1 MKSKIISILLSF
13 AIALGLWVY
22 VITVVDPEYERTTN
36 DVKVVLQN
44 KVMLE
49 DRNLMIL
56 EQTESVSLRLKG
68 NRTTLVGVV
77 SDDLSV
83 QANVANITEPGEYEL
98 PYKVSLPDSVPSGAV
113 TVQKQNPDVV
123 VIKVDTKMTAEVP
136 FKADTTG
143 AVPEGYEPD
152 EEAVFE
158 PEMLQITGP
167 ESVVSK
173 IEYAKID
180 EAINIAGRTDSVA
193 GEYTYTLCDEDGNPV
208 DVEHITTN
216 VEQVTARVRIQQV
229 KDLKLTLKIT
239 PGGGLTE
246 KNVTIEPRTIR
257 VSGNKA
263 VLDELGDSYEIG
275 QLDLSMLDSLTQPEP
290 FPVILPEGVENRSGV
305 EEAKVTIRF
314 GDLTHKTLTVSKFKV
329 TPPAGTD
336 AILDTYELRITLR
349 GPKELMEDITEKDL
363 TVAVDYSDL
372 QTGSV
377 TRKAIISVSPNFQG
391 VEAVGGPY
399 EISAT
404 LRRKN

>member
-1 MKSKIISILLSF
+1 MKSKLISILLSL

-44 KVMLE
+44 QVMLE

-68 NRTTLVGVV
+68 NRTTLVSVV

-83 QANVANITEPGEYEL
+83 QANVANITEPGEYKL

-113 TVQKQNPDVV
+113 TVQKQDPDMV
-123 VIKVDTKMTAEVP
+123 VIKVETKMTAEIP

-143 AVPEGYEPD
+143 TVPEGFEPED
-152 EEAVFE
+152 AVFE

-167 ESVVSK
+167 ESVVSQIK
-173 IEYAKID
+173 YAKLD
-180 EAINIAGRTDSVA
+180 EPINIAGRTDSVA
-193 GEYTYTLCDEDGNPV
+193 GEYTYTLCDKDGNPV

-216 VEQVTARVRIQQV
+216 VQQVTARVRIRQV

-246 KNVTIEPRTIR
+246 KDVTIEPGTIR
-257 VSGNKA
+257 ICGNKT
-263 VLDELGDSYEIG
+263 VLEELGDSFQIG
-275 QLDLSMLDSLTQPEP
+275 ELDLSALDSMTQPEP
-290 FPVILPEGVENRSGV
+290 FPVVLPEGVENRSGV
-305 EEAKVTIRF
+305 EEAKVTIDF
-314 GDLTHKTLTVSKFKV
+314 GDLTHKTLTVNKFNV
-329 TPPAGTD
+329 VPPEATS
-336 AILDTYELRITLR
+336 AVLDTYELRITLR
-349 GPKELMEDITEKDL
+349 GPKDLMENITEKDL
-363 TVAVDYSDL
+363 TVTVDYSDL

-377 TRKAIISVSPNFQG
+377 TRKAIISVSSEFQG